1 MAAPK
6 SSRCTDRSKADSA
19 QRLVTQLS
27 SFFAPRISPGSRL
40 CVGFSGGL
48 DSVVLLHAL
57 SRLQPSL
64 GIPFKLSAIH
74 VHHGIS
80 PNADA
85 WAEFCTEYCQRD
97 AVPLR
102 IVRVEVS
109 RDGNKGLEAAARRAR
124 HGVFSNCDADWLALA
139 HHRDDQTE
147 TVLLNL
153 LRGAGIAGAAGML
166 VERPQAH
173 GPNLVRPLL
182 DITQAVIED
191 YAAENSLRWIDDE
204 SNDDLHYRR
213 NYLRHTVMPLLD
225 EKFPGAQRALAR
237 AAGLFA
243 ESALLLDDLAAIDRA
258 ALVTLTG
265 RIGLTDFNAL
275 APSRARNLL
284 RFEWLSAGFR
294 APDARWIDEALRQ
307 LAKGGLQSETCL
319 ATADGELR
327 LYRNELHII
336 KPCPS
341 IPDKPLPWTGD
352 LELPWA
358 GGRVLFVPTTGAGIR
373 RSLLGDDRVRLL
385 SRQGGERLQPE
396 AGRPRRSLRNLLQE
410 AAVPPWERVRLPYLW
425 CGEQLAWVGG
435 VGVDAAFV
443 CPAGEAGVVPVW
455 EPNGQRES
463 AR

>member
-1 MAAPK
+1 M
-6 SSRCTDRSKADSA
+6 
-19 QRLVTQLS
+19 
-27 SFFAPRISPGSRL
+27 
-40 CVGFSGGL
+40 
-48 DSVVLLHAL
+48 
-57 SRLQPSL
+57 
-64 GIPFKLSAIH
+64 
-74 VHHGIS
+74 
-80 PNADA
+80 
-85 WAEFCTEYCQRD
+85 
-97 AVPLR
+97 
-102 IVRVEVS
+102 
-109 RDGNKGLEAAARRAR
+109 
-124 HGVFSNCDADWLALA
+124 
-139 HHRDDQTE
+139 
-147 TVLLNL
+147 
-153 LRGAGIAGAAGML
+153 
-166 VERPQAH
+166 
-173 GPNLVRPLL
+173 
-182 DITQAVIED
+182 
-191 YAAENSLRWIDDE
+191 
-204 SNDDLHYRR
+204 
-213 NYLRHTVMPLLD
+213 
-225 EKFPGAQRALAR
+225 
-237 AAGLFA
+237 
-243 ESALLLDDLAAIDRA
+243 
-258 ALVTLTG
+258 
-265 RIGLTDFNAL
+265 TDFNAL

-373 RSLLGDDRVRLL
+373 RSLLGDDQVRLL
-385 SRQGGERLQPE
+385 SRQMGERLQPE
-396 AGRPRRSLRNLLQE
+396 AGRPRRSVRNLLQE

-425 CGEQLAWVGG
+425 CGERLAWVGG